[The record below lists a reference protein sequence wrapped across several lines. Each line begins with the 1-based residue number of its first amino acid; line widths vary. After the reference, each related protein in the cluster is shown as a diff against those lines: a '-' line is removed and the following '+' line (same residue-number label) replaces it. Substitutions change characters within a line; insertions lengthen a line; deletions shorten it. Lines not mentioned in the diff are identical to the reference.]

1 VKFTFI
7 IFVLLLISEYTYSQL
22 PTIDPSF
29 RDILIYGKNDYF
41 QKMIYKTN
49 QKTTNQEEFD
59 ISYYFLDLIPDPET
73 SVLSGT
79 VEIVAKVTGIDLD
92 HIELDFWSGMNILD
106 IHMTYNPGEMLYYT
120 HMGDILYISL
130 DKVYM
135 PDEEIRVSIKYIGQP
150 QNSPYNSFD
159 FGIKDNKPMIWTLSQ
174 PFGARAWWP
183 CKDVT
188 SDKADSV
195 DIKVTVPN
203 DLIVAS
209 NGILREKVTSGE
221 KTTYWWHEKY
231 PIIPYLISLAIHPYI
246 VSYDDYLYNENS
258 DTMKIHFY
266 MFPENADLFSE
277 MNAKTKDIIR
287 YFSELFGQYPFVD
300 EKYAHADF
308 LGKGAMEHQTCSSF
322 SFWNE
327 WVIVHELA
335 HQWWGDFITC
345 DNFHHIWLNE
355 GFATYSEALWYE
367 HLHGYGTA
375 SHYQMTTNLYLGA
388 GTVYVEDP
396 QNEDIFN
403 PGLSYNKSS
412 WILHMLRHIVGDE
425 SFFNILKTYS
435 ASQLHKFG
443 TANTEDFQ
451 RICEQVSGINLDK
464 FFHQWIYEEYY
475 PRYSVRWKWIQNGG
489 MYQIQLDIKQVQENH
504 YFWMPIDISIST
516 IEGEFSF
523 VVWDSLSMQTFT
535 LEVPSEPLSLEIDK
549 NNWIL
554 KQVESDISQRTEI
567 ADIHPLKK
575 YALYNNYPNP
585 FNPITAIGYQLSAV
599 SKVDLSIYNLLG
611 QRVETLVSEK
621 QNAGQYRVEWDGS
634 HFPSGIYYYQ
644 IKAGHFED
652 IKKMILLK

>member
-1 VKFTFI
+1 MKFTFI
-7 IFVLLLISEYTYSQL
+7 IFLLLLISEYTYSQL

-29 RDILIYGKNDYF
+29 RDILISGKNDYF
-41 QKMIYKTN
+41 QKVIYEVN
-49 QKTTNQEEFD
+49 QITTNQEEFD

-73 SVLSGT
+73 SVLRGT
-79 VEIVAKVTGIDLD
+79 VEVVAKVIGTDLD

-106 IHMTYNPGEMLYYT
+106 IHMTYNPGEILYYT

-130 DKVYM
+130 DKVYV
-135 PDEEIRVSIKYIGQP
+135 PGEEIKVSIEYIGQP

-159 FGIKDNKPMIWTLSQ
+159 FGVKDSKPMIWTLSQ

-209 NGILREKVTSGE
+209 NGILREKVINGE

-231 PIIPYLISLAIHPYI
+231 PIVPYLISLAIHPYI
-246 VSYDDYLYNENS
+246 ISYDDYLYNENS

-266 MFPENADLFSE
+266 MFSENADLFSE
-277 MNAKTKDIIR
+277 MNAKTKDMIR
-287 YFSELFGQYPFVD
+287 YFSELFGQYPFID

-308 LGKGAMEHQTCSSF
+308 LGRGAMEHQTCSSF

-335 HQWWGDFITC
+335 HQWWGNFITC
-345 DNFHHIWLNE
+345 ENFHHIWLNE

-403 PGLSYNKSS
+403 PGLTYNKSS

-425 SFFNILKTYS
+425 SFFNILKAYY
-435 ASQLHKFG
+435 ASQSHIFG
-443 TANTEDFQ
+443 AANTEDFQ
-451 RICEQVSGINLDK
+451 RICEQVSGINLEK

-475 PRYSVRWKWIQNGG
+475 PRYSVRWKWIKNGG
-489 MYQIQLDIKQVQENH
+489 MFQIQIDVKQVQENH

-516 IEGEFSF
+516 TDGEFNF
-523 VVWDSLSMQTFT
+523 VVWDSLSIQSFT

-567 ADIHPLKK
+567 ADIHSLKK

-585 FNPITAIGYQLSAV
+585 FNPTTTISYRLSAV
-599 SKVDLSIYNLLG
+599 SKVDLRIYNILG
-611 QRVETLVSEK
+611 QRVETLVSEI
-621 QNAGQYRVEWDGS
+621 QNAGQYKVEWDGS
-634 HFPSGIYYYQ
+634 QFPGGIYYYQ
-644 IKAGHFED
+644 IKAGNFED
-652 IKKMILLK
+652 VKKMILLK